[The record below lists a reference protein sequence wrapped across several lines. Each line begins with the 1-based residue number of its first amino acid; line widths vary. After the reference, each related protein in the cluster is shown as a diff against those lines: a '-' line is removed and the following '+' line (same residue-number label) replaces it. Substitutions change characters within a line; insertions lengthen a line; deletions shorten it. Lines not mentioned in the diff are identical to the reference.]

1 MSKIKQYERELI
13 NKAAGHYLSDQ
24 EEGDLYDAYQKL
36 QFASE
41 EGQGDYPA
49 TYFVE
54 VWDGLDNLTVDEVLE
69 TINDSK
75 LMLEKEEKNNP
86 LANIDFAELH
96 DQKMALLN
104 LMGTQMLNETLMEK
118 FDGIVELINSV
129 QDYAVDVLGHDEQY
143 VFQQDQD
150 GKRVPVGY
158 QIIDIDD
165 GEPHPDMDNSFTIYC
180 QSDAKK
186 IIENGDEDEKG
197 RWSII
202 PIYYGDIENP
212 EYTFVGDP
220 RA

>member
-1 MSKIKQYERELI
+1 MSKTKHYERDLI

-75 LMLEKEEKNNP
+75 LMLEKEEENNP
-86 LANIDFAELH
+86 LANIDFAELQ
-96 DQKMALLN
+96 DQKMALLT
-104 LMGTQMLNETLMEK
+104 LRGTHVLNDTLMYK
-118 FDGIVELINSV
+118 LDGIVELINSV
-129 QDYAVDVLGHDEQY
+129 QDYAVDVLGHSEQK
-143 VFQQDQD
+143 VHPQNENGD
-150 GKRVPVGY
+150 PIIGY
-158 QIIDIDD
+158 QVIDTND
-165 GEPHPDMDNSFTIYC
+165 GEPHPDMDTSFTLYC
-180 QSDAKK
+180 YSDAQKM
-186 IIENGDEDEKG
+186 IENSNEK
-197 RWSII
+197 RWII
-202 PIYYGDIENP
+202 LPIFYGEIENP

-220 RA
+220 KA